1 VRALSRRIQQRGPHL
16 AAALGTAR
24 LVAGSGDDGADA
36 VQEALLS
43 AWQGLGSLR
52 DPEAFPRSGDR
63 GRTPSSVGETWSW
76 EDTPRLPSGLVEE
89 LSELSRATGV
99 AELRERLIL
108 DPPNPLATQVE
119 FGADLLARPDPLVIE
134 AEAEPQDP
142 PFAPREGSGGVLGAT
157 ATPRSTAPS
166 TDALADP
173 NSPLGPPA
181 RQTGCPADR
190 ESTRGHGWLASAA
203 VGEPTL

>member
-1 VRALSRRIQQRGPHL
+1 M
-16 AAALGTAR
+16 
-24 LVAGSGDDGADA
+24 
-36 VQEALLS
+36 
-43 AWQGLGSLR
+43 
-52 DPEAFPRSGDR
+52 
-63 GRTPSSVGETWSW
+63 
-76 EDTPRLPSGLVEE
+76 
-89 LSELSRATGV
+89 

-173 NSPLGPPA
+173 NSNGLGASLPLLVFFG
-181 RQTGCPADR
+181 
-190 ESTRGHGWLASAA
+190 STSACS
-203 VGEPTL
+203 